1 MRFQLS
7 YVVFIFEYLSFPNI
21 FKRSF
26 RSLEIW
32 KYFIQFLELQKNQS
46 SNQIKC
52 GKMHLPNTNA
62 TDDYERTIN

>member
-7 YVVFIFEYLSFPNI
+7 YVVFIVEYLSFPNI

-52 GKMHLPNTNA
+52 GKMHLPSTNA